1 MRPAWRSDVR
11 SPATRRLAGA
21 AFCFLLLSPALAG
34 AAVLTPA
41 EYAGRLDRAAQGM
54 ERAARTRDSDSQLAD
69 KAFAEVPARAEVRV
83 SPGASTLPV
92 DNRDLLAELRRD
104 AKRGPAGMEEAA
116 RTLRSLQAGVAGTA
130 PAPPDGRAA
139 LTRVLARREF
149 HKSWWQRTRE
159 KLAALGGRAVRYV
172 FEHFPSPPEGMH
184 VPANLWR
191 VIGYSALAAAALV
204 VALLVVRMV
213 MRLTGAPLPEERAAA
228 LGEEEPRRPHTEWLA
243 EADRMLREG
252 RYGAAVRA
260 FYLAALMRL
269 DETGRLSY
277 DRARA
282 DGRFVRA
289 LERGGEAELARQLLE
304 LSRLFSRIWYGLAPA
319 DMQEYVQARQ
329 MWRRLEAMTA
339 P

>member
-1 MRPAWRSDVR
+1 MRPARRSDALSR
-11 SPATRRLAGA
+11 SARVA
-21 AFCFLLLSPALAG
+21 APLCLLLLFPALAG

-54 ERAARTRDSDSQLAD
+54 ERAARTRDSASQLAD
-69 KAFAEVPARAEVRV
+69 KALTEVPERAEVRL
-83 SPGASTLPV
+83 PPAASALSV
-92 DNRDLLAELRRD
+92 DNRDLVAGLRRKV
-104 AKRGPAGMEEAA
+104 KRGPAGMEEAA
-116 RTLRSLQAGVAGTA
+116 RTLRSLQAGVAATA
-130 PAPPDGRAA
+130 PAPPDGREA
-139 LTRVLARREF
+139 LARVLARREF

-159 KLAALGGRAVRYV
+159 KLAGLGGRAVRYV
-172 FEHFPSPPEGMH
+172 FEHFPSLPEGMH
-184 VPANLWR
+184 VPSSLWR

-213 MRLTGAPLPEERAAA
+213 MRLTGAPSPEQVPAT
-228 LGEEEPRRPHTEWLA
+228 LGEDEPRRPHTEWLA
-243 EADRMLREG
+243 EADRMLRER

-260 FYLAALMRL
+260 FHLAALMRL

-289 LERGGEAELARQLLE
+289 LEMGGEADLARQLLE

-319 DMQEYVQARQ
+319 GAEEYDRAQQ
-329 MWRRLEAMTA
+329 MWRRLEAMTT